1 MTALFHTISHG
12 MHRYFSTKLQMLK
25 LCCCFA
31 TRCQHHMSGVAL
43 VPSEADPAGKKLF
56 ILYCMLRRGGQDF
69 SKFPKLMHHF
79 KIPVLQYSLGMSAS
93 DE

>member
-43 VPSEADPAGKKLF
+43 VPSKADPAG
-56 ILYCMLRRGGQDF
+56 ILEEGRARFFEIPKTNASLQNTCPPVFSGKVCLR
-69 SKFPKLMHHF
+69 
-79 KIPVLQYSLGMSAS
+79 
-93 DE
+93 